1 MTPEIA
7 LQTAVRMRL
16 VEWAALAAMV
26 PALSILD
33 RNERPA
39 PDPSIIIGEGQS
51 RDEGDSMARDRT
63 TVFLDLHV
71 WKKEPSTEGV
81 KAIGGEI
88 RKAIH
93 SRRLDLTTGFH
104 CVDCHVD
111 GTRWLR
117 DPDGETSHG
126 VVTLMAIV
134 KELA

>member
-7 LQTAVRMRL
+7 LQTAVRLRL
-16 VEWAALAAMV
+16 VGWSALVVLV
-26 PALSILD
+26 PASSILD

-51 RDEGDSMARDRT
+51 RDEGDSIARDRT
-63 TVFLDLHV
+63 TVFMDLHV
-71 WKKEPSTEGV
+71 WKREASTAGV

-88 RKAIH
+88 RKAVH
-93 SRRLDLTTGFH
+93 SGRLDLTAGFH

-111 GTRWLR
+111 GARFMR